1 MNGEERRRAIV
12 NYIGDSEKPVS
23 GTKLAQKFQ
32 VSRQVIVQDIALLR
46 AADVE
51 ILSTH
56 RGYVLA
62 DTKKTERVFPV
73 FHTDD
78 EMEAELNTVVDLGGT
93 VVDVFVRH
101 EIYGELRA
109 ALNISSRREVQHFLD
124 DIQRGDS
131 KPLTNLTSGH
141 HCHTVRAVSEE
152 ILDEIQDALGKLGI
166 LEKGESK

>member
-1 MNGEERRRAIV
+1 M
-12 NYIGDSEKPVS
+12 
-23 GTKLAQKFQ
+23 
-32 VSRQVIVQDIALLR
+32 
-46 AADVE
+46 
-51 ILSTH
+51 
-56 RGYVLA
+56 
-62 DTKKTERVFPV
+62 
-73 FHTDD
+73 
-78 EMEAELNTVVDLGGT
+78 
-93 VVDVFVRH
+93 DVFVRH